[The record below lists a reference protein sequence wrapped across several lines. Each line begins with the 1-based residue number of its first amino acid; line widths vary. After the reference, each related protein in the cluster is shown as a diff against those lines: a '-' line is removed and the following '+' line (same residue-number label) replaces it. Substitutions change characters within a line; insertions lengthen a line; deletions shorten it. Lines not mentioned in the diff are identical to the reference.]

1 MLRSEIR
8 TRKGNYPVLKLMHGL
23 HQFEKEVHTSN
34 QDFFVRL
41 AQKQSPDAIFIT
53 CSDSRIDPNLL
64 TGTAPG
70 ELFIIRNAGN
80 IVPDYKD
87 HIGGEAA
94 SIEFAV
100 EVLGVRDIIVCG
112 HSQCGAIRGLL
123 SPETLSDMPS
133 LSLWLTH
140 AERTKRILDD
150 NYQDQDSD
158 YVHNIAVQ
166 ENVLVQMENLR
177 TLPCIARKVMKRE
190 IEIHG
195 WVYEIESGRVYIYDP
210 IDEEFLPITL
220 GSNGYELVSGD
231 GLPTT
236 I

>member
-1 MLRSEIR
+1 
-8 TRKGNYPVLKLMHGL
+8 
-23 HQFEKEVHTSN
+23 
-34 QDFFVRL
+34 
-41 AQKQSPDAIFIT
+41 
-53 CSDSRIDPNLL
+53 
-64 TGTAPG
+64 
-70 ELFIIRNAGN
+70 
-80 IVPDYKD
+80 
-87 HIGGEAA
+87 
-94 SIEFAV
+94 
-100 EVLGVRDIIVCG
+100 
-112 HSQCGAIRGLL
+112 
-123 SPETLSDMPS
+123 MPS

-150 NYQDQDSD
+150 NYQDQDSN

-210 IDEEFLPITL
+210 VDEEFLPITL

>member
-1 MLRSEIR
+1 MLR
-8 TRKGNYPVLKLMHGL
+8 LMHGL

-34 QDFFVRL
+34 QDFFARL

-80 IVPDYKD
+80 IVPDYNE

-94 SIEFAV
+94 SIEFAI
-100 EVLGVRDIIVCG
+100 EVLGVKDIIVCG

-123 SPETLSDMPS
+123 NPDSLTEMPTVS
-133 LSLWLTH
+133 QWLKH
-140 AERTKRILDD
+140 AERTKRILSD
-150 NYQDQDSD
+150 NYHEQDSD
-158 YVHNIAVQ
+158 CVHNIAVQ

-210 IDEEFLPITL
+210 VDEEFLPITL
-220 GSNGYELVSGD
+220 GKNGYELVSGD
-231 GLPTT
+231 GLPTSV
-236 I
+236 

>member
-1 MLRSEIR
+1 MLTSDTI
-8 TRKGNYPVLKLMHGL
+8 TGKGYDSVLKLMHGL
-23 HQFEKEVHTSN
+23 HHFEKEVHPIN
-34 QDFFVRL
+34 QDFFARL
-41 AQKQSPDAIFIT
+41 VKKQSPDAIFIT
-53 CSDSRIDPNLL
+53 CSDARIDPNLL

-80 IVPDYKD
+80 IVPAYQE
-87 HIGGEAA
+87 HVGGEAA
-94 SIEFAV
+94 SIEYAV
-100 EVLGVRDIIVCG
+100 SVLGVKDIIICG

-123 SPETLSDMPS
+123 NPDSLADMPS
-133 LSLWLTH
+133 VSQWLKH
-140 AERTKRILDD
+140 AERTKRILSE
-150 NYQDQDSD
+150 NYKDQDAD
-158 YVHNIAVQ
+158 CVHNIAVQ

-177 TLPCIARKVMKRE
+177 TLPCISRQLWKRE

-210 IDEEFLPITL
+210 VDEEFLPITL

-236 I
+236 V